1 MADSKPSPN
10 GASSFCTAVNCIDGR
25 GVQLPVNQYLTRR
38 FDVEFVDIVSDT
50 GPVGV
55 LAHDPECLDFRRST
69 FDWTLVSR
77 P

>member
-1 MADSKPSPN
+1 MSDSKPLPN
-10 GASSFCTAVNCIDGR
+10 GASSVCTVVNCIDGR
-25 GVQLPVNQYLTRR
+25 GVQLPVIQYLTRR

-55 LAHDPECLDFRRST
+55 LAHDAECLAFRRST
-69 FDWTLVSR
+69 FDCTLVSR